1 MKKYFALG
9 SRVLFALQKTLH
21 DKKTLHEKNFA

>member
-9 SRVLFALQKTLH
+9 SFSFPFLLIVWDESFEYLQTIK
-21 DKKTLHEKNFA
+21 